1 METAL
6 RRLDGEGLFGVGE
19 ARAGVLVLV
28 EVVPGD
34 EENVPAARRL
44 NPPGPALDAW
54 LGPAA

>member
-28 EVVPGD
+28 EVVPGG
-34 EENVPAARRL
+34 EENAPAARRL

-54 LGPAA
+54 LGSSA